1 MMVRSQNKEL
11 ITFLE
16 NIQVIKIRKDTD
28 ESVRIVFEYVEGS
41 KTMGQYHSY
50 QVALKVLDMIQ
61 EAYLHQ
67 LAYSSAP
74 YPFSLKQKSYF
85 NWINLSLIWL
95 MLPPPNLLA
104 SER

>member
-28 ESVRIVFEYVEGS
+28 ESVRIIFEYVEGS

-61 EAYLHQ
+61 EAYVNGHIDYQ
-67 LAYSSAP
+67 MP
-74 YPFSLKQKSYF
+74 GD
-85 NWINLSLIWL
+85 
-95 MLPPPNLLA
+95 
-104 SER
+104 SEVEV

>member
-1 MMVRSQNKEL
+1 MVRSQNKEL

-50 QVALKVLDMIQ
+50 QAALKVLDM
-61 EAYLHQ
+61 L
-67 LAYSSAP
+67 
-74 YPFSLKQKSYF
+74 QKHYEKYETEKVYREGIF
-85 NWINLSLIWL
+85 GINTFQ
-95 MLPPPNLLA
+95 MP
-104 SER
+104 

>member
-1 MMVRSQNKEL
+1 MMMVRSQNKEL

-61 EAYLHQ
+61 KHYEKYETEKI
-67 LAYSSAP
+67 Y
-74 YPFSLKQKSYF
+74 KEG
-85 NWINLSLIWL
+85 INNIC
-95 MLPPPNLLA
+95 MFQIP
-104 SER
+104 

>member
-61 EAYLHQ
+61 KHYEEYETERI
-67 LAYSSAP
+67 YKEGI
-74 YPFSLKQKSYF
+74 YD
-85 NWINLSLIWL
+85 INAFQMPEDNDVEI
-95 MLPPPNLLA
+95 
-104 SER
+104 